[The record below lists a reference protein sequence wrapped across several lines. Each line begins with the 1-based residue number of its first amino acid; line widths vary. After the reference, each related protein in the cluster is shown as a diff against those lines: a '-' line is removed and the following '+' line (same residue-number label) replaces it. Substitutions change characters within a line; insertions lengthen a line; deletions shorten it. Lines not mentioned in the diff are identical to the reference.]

1 MTAPVILSVT
11 PASASLSPGEFVD
24 VTIDAFDP
32 DSANGSVVFPV
43 TDSQGN
49 RTDALIDL
57 TLLDPLS
64 WEVAENPNALAVTV
78 ARLTALGVTPAVY
91 RVTAN

>member
-1 MTAPVILSVT
+1 MAAPIIDSVT
-11 PASASLSPGEFVD
+11 PASASLSPGAFVD
-24 VTIDAFDP
+24 VTIAAHDP
-32 DSANGSVVFPV
+32 DSASGSVVFPV

-49 RTDALIDL
+49 RTDASIAL
-57 TLLDPLS
+57 TLLDVLS

-78 ARLTALGVTPAVY
+78 QRLTGLNVTPAVY